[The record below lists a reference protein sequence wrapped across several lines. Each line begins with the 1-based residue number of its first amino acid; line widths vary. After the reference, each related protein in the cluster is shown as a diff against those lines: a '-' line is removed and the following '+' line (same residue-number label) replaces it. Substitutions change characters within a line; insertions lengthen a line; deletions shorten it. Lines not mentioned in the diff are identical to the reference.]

1 MPAPEVTTGANTAT
15 EAASRM
21 DRHTTPFWYPDR
33 GTMERAQAS
42 RLAGALGLADYDALC
57 AFAADHP
64 DRYWRALME
73 ALPIVWSKPYR
84 DYVDLTDGPQFPK
97 WFVGGELNWTD
108 TVFAPGH
115 PDDRP
120 AVIAETE
127 AGHVE
132 TVSYGELRRRVS
144 CLAAGLKALGIGRGD
159 RVGLLM
165 EMGVEAT
172 VAVLAVS
179 WLGAIAAPLFS
190 GFGPDAIVSRL
201 RSAGACAL
209 IVTSGFY
216 RRGRWVDIAAVV
228 QAARPQLP
236 SLRHVIVKAA
246 DGARSIPDALA
257 FDDVAGGKDGGAAER
272 MDPNDP
278 MMVIYTSGTTGRP
291 KGAVHTHG
299 GFPLK
304 IAHDA
309 AVHFDIGA
317 GDVFFWPADLGWV
330 AGSLTIA
337 SALMRG
343 ATLVCYD
350 GAPDMP
356 DWSRLS
362 RIAQAHLVTHLGAS
376 PTLIRGLAAHKSLA
390 TAGDCGSVRL
400 LITAGEVIDP
410 EHMVWFASSFGRGTC
425 PVINYTGGT
434 EVSGALL
441 ANVVVRPIVA
451 AGFNS
456 VSPGVAADVLDDDGH
471 PVRDRIGELSILQ
484 PFVGMTQSFWNDR
497 ERYLESY
504 WQKTPGI
511 WTHGDL
517 ALRTS
522 DDVLFLLGRSDDT
535 LKIAGKRVGPAEIE
549 DVLNELPEIAE
560 TAAIGVE
567 DPVTGQK
574 LIVFVVA
581 SGAAQVPDAHLAATV
596 MTTIAT
602 RLGKPFQPSRV
613 HVVTQ
618 LPRTRSSKIMRR
630 IIRRIYSGQD
640 PGDLSS
646 LEDASAVE
654 VIRAAARDGAIRGT
668 AKG

>member
-1 MPAPEVTTGANTAT
+1 MDQQPAP
-15 EAASRM
+15 
-21 DRHTTPFWYPDR
+21 FWRPDPD
-33 GTMERAQAS
+33 TMEWAQAS
-42 RLAGALGLADYDALC
+42 RLAVDLGLGGFDELC

-64 DRYWRALME
+64 DRYWQGLMT

-84 DYVDLTDGPQFPK
+84 DYVDLTDGVPFPK

-108 TVFAPGH
+108 TVFAPAH
-115 PDDRP
+115 PEDRA
-120 AVIAETE
+120 AVIAENE
-127 AGHVE
+127 AGHAE

-144 CLAAGLKALGIGRGD
+144 RLAAGLHALGLQRGD
-159 RVGLLM
+159 RIGLLM
-165 EMGVEAT
+165 EMGVEA
-172 VAVLAVS
+172 VVSVLAVS

-190 GFGPDAIVSRL
+190 GFGPEAIVSRL
-201 RSAGACAL
+201 QSAGACAL
-209 IVTSGFY
+209 ITTSGFH
-216 RRGRWVDIAAVV
+216 RRGRWVDIGAVV
-228 QAARPQLP
+228 EVARSHLP
-236 SLRHVIVKAA
+236 ALRHVIVKAT
-246 DGARSIPDALA
+246 DGASSTPGAHA
-257 FDDVAGGKDGGAAER
+257 FHEVANGNAGRPAER

-278 MMVIYTSGTTGRP
+278 MMVIYTSGTTGKP

-309 AVHFDIGA
+309 AIHFDVGP

-362 RIAQAHLVTHLGAS
+362 RIAEAHQVTHFGAS
-376 PTLIRGLAAHKSLA
+376 PTLIRGLAANEALA
-390 TAGDCGSVRL
+390 TKGNCGSVRL

-410 EHMVWFASSFGRGTC
+410 EHMVWFADSFGRGKC

-434 EVSGALL
+434 EVSGGLL

-456 VSPGVAADVLDDDGH
+456 VSPGVAADVLDDDGR
-471 PVRDRIGELSILQ
+471 PVLDQVGELSILK

-504 WQKTPGI
+504 WRKTPGI

-522 DDVLFLLGRSDDT
+522 NGVLFLLGRSDDT
-535 LKIAGKRVGPAEIE
+535 LKVAGKRVGPAEIE
-549 DVLNELPEIAE
+549 DVLIELPEVAE
-560 TAAIGVE
+560 AAAIGVE
-567 DPVTGQK
+567 DLVKGQK
-574 LIVFVVA
+574 LIVFVVP
-581 SGAAQVPDAHLAATV
+581 SNAARMPEAELAATV
-596 MTTIAT
+596 TAIIAT
-602 RLGKPFQPSRV
+602 RLGKPFRPSRV
-613 HVVTQ
+613 HVVAQ
-618 LPRTRSSKIMRR
+618 LPRTRSSKVMRR
-630 IIRRIYSGQD
+630 VIRHIYTDQD

-646 LEDASAVE
+646 LEDTAAVE
-654 VIRAAARDGAIRGT
+654 VIRAAARDAAAHEQAHG
-668 AKG
+668 

>member
-1 MPAPEVTTGANTAT
+1 MDQQTDPFWWPDDETIKCAH
-15 EAASRM
+15 ASRIAA
-21 DRHTTPFWYPDR
+21 T
-33 GTMERAQAS
+33 
-42 RLAGALGLADYDALC
+42 LGLAGYDALC
-57 AFAADHP
+57 AFAADYP

-73 ALPIVWSKPYR
+73 ALPIVWSKPYS
-84 DYVDLTDGPQFPK
+84 DYVDLTEGAPFPK

-108 TVFAPGH
+108 TVFASGH
-115 PDDRP
+115 PETRL
-120 AVIAETE
+120 AVIAENE

-144 CLAAGLKALGIGRGD
+144 RLAAGLHALGVRRGD
-159 RVGLLM
+159 RIGLLM

-172 VAVLAVS
+172 ISVLAVS

-190 GFGPDAIVSRL
+190 GFGPEAIVSRL
-201 RSAGACAL
+201 QSAGASAL
-209 IVTSGFY
+209 IATSGFH
-216 RRGRWVDIAAVV
+216 RRGRWVDIAAIV

-236 SLRHVIVKAA
+236 SLRHLIVKAA
-246 DGARSIPDALA
+246 DGARPIPDALA
-257 FDDVAGGKDGGAAER
+257 FQDVAGGTAERPAER

-278 MMVIYTSGTTGRP
+278 MMVIYTSGTTGKP

-309 AVHFDIGA
+309 AVHFNLGPA
-317 GDVFFWPADLGWV
+317 DVFFWPADLGWV

-362 RIAQAHLVTHLGAS
+362 RIAETHRVTHLGAS
-376 PTLIRGLAAHKSLA
+376 PTLIRGLAANKSLA
-390 TAGDCGSVRL
+390 TMGDCGSVRL

-410 EHMVWFASSFGRGTC
+410 EHMVWFADSFGHGTC

-434 EVSGALL
+434 EVSGGLL

-456 VSPGVAADVLDDDGH
+456 VSPGVAADVLDEDGR
-471 PVRDRIGELSILQ
+471 PVRDQIGELSILK

-522 DDVLFLLGRSDDT
+522 GDVLFLLGRSDDT
-535 LKIAGKRVGPAEIE
+535 LKVAGKRVGPAEIE
-549 DVLNELPEIAE
+549 DVLIEMLEIAE
-560 TAAIGVE
+560 AAAIGVE
-567 DPVTGQK
+567 DPVKGQK

-581 SGAAQVPDAHLAATV
+581 STASQVSETDLSATV
-596 MTTIAT
+596 IATIAT

-618 LPRTRSSKIMRR
+618 LPRTRSSKVMRR
-630 IIRRIYSGQD
+630 VIRRIYTGQD

-646 LEDASAVE
+646 LEDSSAVE
-654 VIRAAARDGAIRGT
+654 IIREAARDAAIHG
-668 AKG
+668 KVHG

>member
-1 MPAPEVTTGANTAT
+1 MVQQQ
-15 EAASRM
+15 
-21 DRHTTPFWYPDR
+21 TPFWRPDPE
-33 GTMERAQAS
+33 TIERAQAS
-42 RLAGALGLADYDALC
+42 RIALSLGLSGFDELC
-57 AFAADHP
+57 ALAAEHP
-64 DRYWRALME
+64 DRYWRALM
-73 ALPIVWSKPYR
+73 AVLPIVWSKPYQ
-84 DYVDLTDGPQFPK
+84 DYVDLTDEPPFPK

-108 TVFAPGH
+108 TVFAPDH
-115 PDDRP
+115 PANRP
-120 AVIAETE
+120 AVIAENE

-132 TVSYGELRRRVS
+132 IVSYGELRRRVS
-144 CLAAGLKALGIGRGD
+144 RLAAGLHALGIQRGD
-159 RVGLLM
+159 RIGLLM
-165 EMGVEAT
+165 EMGTEAT
-172 VAVLAVS
+172 VSVLAVS
-179 WLGAIAAPLFS
+179 WLGAIATPLFS
-190 GFGPDAIVSRL
+190 GFGPEAIVSRL
-201 RSAGACAL
+201 QSAGACAL
-209 IVTSGFY
+209 IATSGFH

-228 QAARPQLP
+228 QAARPHLP
-236 SLRHVIVKAA
+236 SLRQVIVKDA
-246 DGARSIPDALA
+246 DGSRPIPDALA
-257 FDDVAGGKDGGAAER
+257 FHDVAAGTAERRAER

-278 MMVIYTSGTTGRP
+278 MMVIYTSGTTGKP

-309 AVHFDIGA
+309 AIHFDVGP

-362 RIAQAHLVTHLGAS
+362 RIAQDHRVTHLGAS
-376 PTLIRGLAAHKSLA
+376 PTLIRGLAANKSLA

-410 EHMVWFASSFGRGTC
+410 EHMVWFADSFGRGKC

-434 EVSGALL
+434 EVSGGLL

-456 VSPGVAADVLDDDGH
+456 ISPGVAADVLDDDGQ
-471 PVRDRIGELSILQ
+471 PVLDQIGELSIIK

-522 DDVLFLLGRSDDT
+522 GDVLFLLGRSDDT
-535 LKIAGKRVGPAEIE
+535 LKVAGKRVGPAEIE
-549 DVLNELPEIAE
+549 DVLMEVPGIAE
-560 TAAIGVE
+560 AAAIGVD
-567 DPVTGQK
+567 DPAKGQK
-574 LIVFVVA
+574 LIVFVVPSNA
-581 SGAAQVPDAHLAATV
+581 PEVPEADLEAIVT
-596 MTTIAT
+596 TTIAT

-630 IIRRIYSGQD
+630 VIRRAYTNQD

-646 LEDASAVE
+646 LEDTAAIE
-654 VIRAAARDGAIRGT
+654 VIRKAAAGE
-668 AKG
+668 KVHS

>member
-1 MPAPEVTTGANTAT
+1 MRPVWPRN
-15 EAASRM
+15 S
-21 DRHTTPFWYPDR
+21 
-33 GTMERAQAS
+33 
-42 RLAGALGLADYDALC
+42 GLPGFDELW
-57 AFAADHP
+57 AFAAEHP
-64 DRYWRALME
+64 DQYWHALMT
-73 ALPIVWSKPYR
+73 ALPIVWSRPYR
-84 DYVDLTDGPQFPK
+84 DYVDLTDGPPFPK

-108 TVFAPGH
+108 TVFAPSH
-115 PDDRP
+115 AQDSP
-120 AVIAETE
+120 AVIAENE

-132 TVSYGELRRRVS
+132 TVSYGELRQRVS
-144 CLAAGLKALGIGRGD
+144 RLAAGLHALGIRRGD
-159 RVGLLM
+159 RVALLM

-172 VAVLAVS
+172 VSVLAVS
-179 WLGAIAAPLFS
+179 WLGAVAAPLFS
-190 GFGPDAIVSRL
+190 GFGPEAIISRL
-201 RSAGACAL
+201 QSAGACAL
-209 IVTSGFY
+209 IATSGFR

-228 QAARPQLP
+228 QAARPHLP
-236 SLRHVIVKAA
+236 SLRHVIVKDA
-246 DGARSIPDALA
+246 DGAYPISDALA
-257 FDDVAGGKDGGAAER
+257 FQDVAHGTEVRPAER

-278 MMVIYTSGTTGRP
+278 MMVIYTSGTTGKP

-309 AVHFDIGA
+309 AIHFDVGL

-362 RIAQAHLVTHLGAS
+362 LIAQAHRVTHLGAS
-376 PTLIRGLAAHKSLA
+376 PTLIRGLAANKSLA
-390 TAGDCGSVRL
+390 TAADCGSVRL

-410 EHMVWFASSFGRGTC
+410 EHMIWFADSFGRGTC

-434 EVSGALL
+434 EVSGGLL

-456 VSPGVAADVLDDDGH
+456 VSPGVAVDVLDDNGR
-471 PVRDRIGELSILQ
+471 PVRDQLGELSILK

-522 DDVLFLLGRSDDT
+522 GDVLFLLGRSDDT
-535 LKIAGKRVGPAEIE
+535 LKVAGKRVGPAEIE
-549 DVLNELPEIAE
+549 DVLIELPGIAE
-560 TAAIGVE
+560 AAAIGVD
-567 DPVTGQK
+567 DPAKGQK
-574 LIVFVVA
+574 LVVFVVPSNA
-581 SGAAQVPDAHLAATV
+581 PEVPEADLEALVA
-596 MTTIAT
+596 TTIAT
-602 RLGKPFQPSRV
+602 RLGRPFQPSRV

-630 IIRRIYSGQD
+630 VIRRAYTNQD

-646 LEDASAVE
+646 LEDTQAVE
-654 VIRAAARDGAIRGT
+654 VIRGAARDVVARGSMHS
-668 AKG
+668 

>member
-1 MPAPEVTTGANTAT
+1 
-15 EAASRM
+15 M
-21 DRHTTPFWYPDR
+21 DQQHTPFWRPDSR
-33 GTMERAQAS
+33 TIERAQAS
-42 RLAGALGLADYDALC
+42 RIALSLSLSGFDELC
-57 AFAADHP
+57 AFAAEHP
-64 DRYWRALME
+64 DRYWRALMT
-73 ALPIVWSKPYR
+73 ALPIVWSKPFR
-84 DYVDLTDGPQFPK
+84 DYVDLTDGPPFPR

-108 TVFAPGH
+108 TVFAPRHAEG
-115 PDDRP
+115 RP
-120 AVIAETE
+120 AVIAENE

-144 CLAAGLKALGIGRGD
+144 RLAAGLHALGIRRGD
-159 RVGLLM
+159 RIGLLM

-190 GFGPDAIVSRL
+190 GFGPEAIVSRL
-201 RSAGACAL
+201 QSAGACAL
-209 IVTSGFY
+209 IATSGFR
-216 RRGRWVDIAAVV
+216 RRGRWVDIATVV
-228 QAARPQLP
+228 QAARAQVP
-236 SLRHVIVKAA
+236 SLHHVIVKDA

-257 FDDVAGGKDGGAAER
+257 FHDVAAHPPERPAER

-278 MMVIYTSGTTGRP
+278 MMVIYTSGTTGKP

-309 AVHFDIGA
+309 AVHFDVGP

-350 GAPDMP
+350 GAPDVP

-362 RIAQAHLVTHLGAS
+362 RIAEAHRVTHLGAS
-376 PTLIRGLAAHKSLA
+376 PTLIRGLAANKSVA

-410 EHMVWFASSFGRGTC
+410 EHMIWFADSFGRGTC

-434 EVSGALL
+434 EVSGGLL

-456 VSPGVAADVLDDDGH
+456 ISPGVAVDVLDEDGR
-471 PVRDRIGELSILQ
+471 PVRDQIGELSIIR

-522 DDVLFLLGRSDDT
+522 GDVLFLLGRSDDT
-535 LKIAGKRVGPAEIE
+535 LKVAGKRVGPAEIE
-549 DVLNELPEIAE
+549 DVLIELPEIAE
-560 TAAIGVE
+560 AAAIGVD
-567 DPVTGQK
+567 DPAKGQK
-574 LIVFVVA
+574 LIVFVVPSNA
-581 SGAAQVPDAHLAATV
+581 PEVPETDLEAIVT
-596 MTTIAT
+596 TTIAT

-630 IIRRIYSGQD
+630 VIRRAYTNQD

-646 LEDASAVE
+646 LEDTQAVE
-654 VIRAAARDGAIRGT
+654 VIREAAAGEQVHS
-668 AKG
+668 

>member
-1 MPAPEVTTGANTAT
+1 
-15 EAASRM
+15 M
-21 DRHTTPFWYPDR
+21 DQQSAPFWRPDR
-33 GTMERAQAS
+33 DTMERAHAS
-42 RLAGALGLADYDALC
+42 RLVRELGLAGFDELC

-64 DRYWRALME
+64 DRYWSALMT

-84 DYVDLTDGPQFPK
+84 DYVDLTDGPPFPR

-108 TVFAPGH
+108 TVFAAGH

-120 AVIAETE
+120 AVIAENE

-144 CLAAGLKALGIGRGD
+144 HLAEGLHAIGIRRGD
-159 RVGLLM
+159 RIGLLM

-172 VAVLAVS
+172 VSMLAVS

-190 GFGPDAIVSRL
+190 GFGPEAIISRL
-201 RSAGACAL
+201 QSAGACAL
-209 IVTSGFY
+209 IATSGFR
-216 RRGRWVDIAAVV
+216 RRGRWVDIAAIV
-228 QAARPQLP
+228 QAARAQLP
-236 SLRHVIVKAA
+236 SLRHVIVKDA
-246 DGARSIPDALA
+246 DGARLIPDALT
-257 FDDVAGGKDGGAAER
+257 FREVAGKTAERPAER

-278 MMVIYTSGTTGRP
+278 MMVIYTSGTTGKP

-309 AVHFDIGA
+309 AIHFDVGP

-362 RIAQAHLVTHLGAS
+362 RIAQEHRVTHLGAS
-376 PTLIRGLAAHKSLA
+376 PTLIRGLAANKSLA

-410 EHMVWFASSFGRGTC
+410 EHMVWFADSFGRGKC

-434 EVSGALL
+434 EVSGGLL

-456 VSPGVAADVLDDDGH
+456 ISPGIAADVLDDDGQ
-471 PVRDRIGELSILQ
+471 PVRDQIGELSILK

-522 DDVLFLLGRSDDT
+522 GDVLFLLGRSDDT
-535 LKIAGKRVGPAEIE
+535 LKVAGKRVGPAEIE
-549 DVLNELPEIAE
+549 DVLIELPGIAE
-560 TAAIGVE
+560 AAAIGVD
-567 DPVTGQK
+567 DPAKGQK
-574 LIVFVVA
+574 LIVFVVPSNA
-581 SGAAQVPDAHLAATV
+581 PEVSEADLEAIVT
-596 MTTIAT
+596 TTIAT

-630 IIRRIYSGQD
+630 VIRRAYTNQD

-646 LEDASAVE
+646 LEDTAAIE
-654 VIRAAARDGAIRGT
+654 VIREAAAGE
-668 AKG
+668 KVHS

>member
-1 MPAPEVTTGANTAT
+1 MDQQPAP
-15 EAASRM
+15 
-21 DRHTTPFWYPDR
+21 FWRPDR
-33 GTMERAQAS
+33 ETMDRAQAS
-42 RLAGALGLADYDALC
+42 RLARELGLGGFDDLC
-57 AFAADHP
+57 AFAANHP
-64 DRYWRALME
+64 DRYWRALMT

-84 DYVDLTDGPQFPK
+84 DYVDLTDGAPFPK

-108 TVFAPGH
+108 TVFAPAH
-115 PDDRP
+115 PQGRA
-120 AVIAETE
+120 AVIAENE

-132 TVSYGELRRRVS
+132 TVGYGELRRRVAR
-144 CLAAGLKALGIGRGD
+144 LAAGLHALGIRRGD

-165 EMGVEAT
+165 EMGVEA
-172 VAVLAVS
+172 AISVLAVS
-179 WLGAIAAPLFS
+179 WMGAIAAPLFS
-190 GFGPDAIVSRL
+190 GFGPEAVVARL
-201 RSAGACAL
+201 QSAGACAL
-209 IVTSGFY
+209 IATSGFR

-228 QAARPQLP
+228 QAARPHLP
-236 SLRHVIVKAA
+236 ALRHVILKTM
-246 DGARSIPDALA
+246 DGARPIPDALA
-257 FDDVAGGKDGGAAER
+257 FHEVAGGTAERPAER

-278 MMVIYTSGTTGRP
+278 MMVIYTSGTTGKP

-309 AVHFDIGA
+309 AVHFDVGPA
-317 GDVFFWPADLGWV
+317 DVFFWPADLGWV
-330 AGSLTIA
+330 AGSLTLA

-362 RIAQAHLVTHLGAS
+362 RIAEAYRVTHLGAS
-376 PTLIRGLAAHKSLA
+376 PTLIRGLAANKALA
-390 TAGDCGSVRL
+390 TAGDCGSVRV

-410 EHMVWFASSFGRGTC
+410 EHMLWFANSFGRGKC

-434 EVSGALL
+434 EVSGGLL

-456 VSPGVAADVLDDDGH
+456 VSPGVAADVLDDDGR
-471 PVRDRIGELSILQ
+471 PVRDQVGELSILE

-522 DDVLFLLGRSDDT
+522 GDILFLLGRSDDT
-535 LKIAGKRVGPAEIE
+535 LKVAGKRVGPAEVE
-549 DVLNELPEIAE
+549 DVLIEMPEIAE
-560 TAAIGVE
+560 AAAIGVE
-567 DPVTGQK
+567 DPIKGQK
-574 LIVFVVA
+574 LIVFVVP
-581 SGAAQVPDAHLAATV
+581 SGAVQMPDAELAAAVTA
-596 MTTIAT
+596 TIAR

-613 HVVTQ
+613 HVVAQ
-618 LPRTRSSKIMRR
+618 LPRTRSSKVMRR
-630 IIRRIYSGQD
+630 VIRRIYTDLD

-646 LEDASAVE
+646 LEDPAAVD
-654 VIRAAARDGAIRGT
+654 VIREAARDAAGRGQ
-668 AKG
+668 APA

>member
-1 MPAPEVTTGANTAT
+1 MMMDMSTSTGAM
-15 EAASRM
+15 SRM
-21 DRHTTPFWYPDR
+21 DQQPAPFWRPGRD
-33 GTMERAQAS
+33 TMERAHAS
-42 RLAGALGLADYDALC
+42 RLVRELGLAGFDELC
-57 AFAADHP
+57 AFATDHP
-64 DRYWRALME
+64 DRYWSALMT
-73 ALPIVWSKPYR
+73 ALPIIWSKPYR
-84 DYVDLTDGPQFPK
+84 DYVDLTDGPPFPR

-108 TVFAPGH
+108 TVFASGH

-120 AVIAETE
+120 AVIAENE

-144 CLAAGLKALGIGRGD
+144 RLAAGLHAVGIRRGD
-159 RVGLLM
+159 RIGLLM

-190 GFGPDAIVSRL
+190 GFGPEAIISRL
-201 RSAGACAL
+201 QSAGACAL
-209 IVTSGFY
+209 IATSGFQ
-216 RRGRWVDIAAVV
+216 RRGRWVDIAAIVR
-228 QAARPQLP
+228 AARAQLP
-236 SLRHVIVKAA
+236 SLRHVIVKDA
-246 DGARSIPDALA
+246 DGARPIPDAMT
-257 FDDVAGGKDGGAAER
+257 FHEVAGTAERPAER

-278 MMVIYTSGTTGRP
+278 MMVIYTSGTTGKP

-309 AVHFDIGA
+309 AIHFDVGP

-362 RIAQAHLVTHLGAS
+362 RIAQAHRVTHLGAS
-376 PTLIRGLAAHKSLA
+376 PTLIRGLAANKSLA

-410 EHMVWFASSFGRGTC
+410 EHMVWFADSFGRGKC

-434 EVSGALL
+434 EVSGGLL

-456 VSPGVAADVLDDDGH
+456 ISPGVAADVLDDDGR
-471 PVRDRIGELSILQ
+471 PVRDQVGELSILE

-522 DDVLFLLGRSDDT
+522 GDLLFLLGRSDDT
-535 LKIAGKRVGPAEIE
+535 LKVAGKRVGPAEIE
-549 DVLNELPEIAE
+549 DVLIELPGIAE
-560 TAAIGVE
+560 AAAIGVD
-567 DPVTGQK
+567 DPAKGQK
-574 LIVFVVA
+574 LIVFVVPSRA
-581 SGAAQVPDAHLAATV
+581 PEVPEADLEAIVT
-596 MTTIAT
+596 TTIAT

-630 IIRRIYSGQD
+630 VIRRAYTNQD

-646 LEDASAVE
+646 LEDTQAVE
-654 VIRAAARDGAIRGT
+654 VIREAAVGE
-668 AKG
+668 KVHS

>member
-1 MPAPEVTTGANTAT
+1 MELQPAP
-15 EAASRM
+15 
-21 DRHTTPFWYPDR
+21 FWHPDR
-33 GTMERAQAS
+33 ETIGEAQAS
-42 RLAGALGLADYDALC
+42 RLAVELGCGGFDEMWTLAAN
-57 AFAADHP
+57 HP
-64 DRYWRALME
+64 DRYWRGLMS
-73 ALPIVWSKPYR
+73 ALPIIWSKPHTE
-84 DYVDLTDGPQFPK
+84 YVDLSEGAPFPK

-108 TVFAPGH
+108 TVFASGH
-115 PDDRP
+115 SQDRA
-120 AVIAETE
+120 AVIAENE

-132 TVSYGELRRRVS
+132 TVSYGELRQRVAR
-144 CLAAGLKALGIGRGD
+144 LAAGLHALSIRRGD

-165 EMGVEAT
+165 EMGVEAS
-172 VAVLAVS
+172 VSLLAIS

-190 GFGPDAIVSRL
+190 GFGPDAIVARL
-201 RSAGACAL
+201 QAAEASAL
-209 IVTSGFY
+209 IVTSGFH

-228 QAARPQLP
+228 QAARPHLP
-236 SLRHVIVKAA
+236 ALRHVIVKAA
-246 DGARSIPDALA
+246 DGARPLPDALA
-257 FDDVAGGKDGGAAER
+257 FHDVAGGTAERPAER

-278 MMVIYTSGTTGRP
+278 MMVIYTSGTTGKP

-309 AVHFDIGA
+309 AVHFDVGA

-330 AGSLTIA
+330 AGSLTLA

-362 RIAQAHLVTHLGAS
+362 RVVEAYKVTHLGAS
-376 PTLIRGLAAHKSLA
+376 PTLIRGLAAHSAVA
-390 TAGDCGSVRL
+390 TAGDCSSVRL

-410 EHMVWFASSFGRGTC
+410 EHMVWFADSFGRGKC

-434 EVSGALL
+434 EVSGGLL

-451 AGFNS
+451 AGFNC
-456 VSPGVAADVLDDDGH
+456 VSPGVAADVLDDNGR
-471 PVRDRIGELSILQ
+471 PVRDQVGELSILA

-504 WQKTPGI
+504 WQKIPGV

-522 DDVLFLLGRSDDT
+522 SDVLFLLGRSDDT
-535 LKIAGKRVGPAEIE
+535 LKVAGKRDGPAEIE
-549 DVLNELPEIAE
+549 DVLIELPEIAE
-560 TAAIGVE
+560 AAAIGVE
-567 DPVTGQK
+567 DSVKGQK
-574 LIVFVVA
+574 LVVFVVR
-581 SGAAQVPDAHLAATV
+581 SSTAQVSDAELGATV
-596 MTTIAT
+596 TAIIAT

-613 HVVTQ
+613 HVVAQ
-618 LPRTRSSKIMRR
+618 LPRTRSSKVMRR
-630 IIRRIYSGQD
+630 VIRRTYTDQD

-646 LEDASAVE
+646 LEDAAAVD
-654 VIRAAARDGAIRGT
+654 VIRQAARDALVDDRLPSR
-668 AKG
+668 